1 MKVETTALEG
11 VLILEPKLFGDA
23 RGWFMEAYNARA
35 FTEATGLAPNFVQDN
50 QSLSSRG
57 VLRGLHYQLGE
68 HPQDKLVRVLSGE
81 IFDVAVDIRRS
92 SPTFGQWVGVHLSG
106 QNRRQ
111 VWVPRG
117 FAHAFVVLSETA
129 EVLYKVTDVY
139 DPAGE
144 RSIRWDDPAIGI
156 DWPLDTPPLLS
167 AKDAD
172 APLLAGADLFP

>member
-35 FTEATGLAPNFVQDN
+35 FTEATGLTPNFVQDN

-172 APLLAGADLFP
+172 APLLADADLFP

>member
-172 APLLAGADLFP
+172 APLLADADLFP

>member
-35 FTEATGLAPNFVQDN
+35 FTEATGLAPTFVQDN
-50 QSLSSRG
+50 QSLSSQG

-68 HPQDKLVRVLSGE
+68 HPQDKLVRVLAGE

-129 EVLYKVTDVY
+129 AVLYKVTDVY

-156 DWPLDTPPLLS
+156 DWPLDTPPVLS

-172 APLLAGADLFP
+172 APLLADADLFP